1 MHANAGLTPRARLR
15 IAQLVVDH
23 GWPVARA
30 AERFQVAWPTA
41 KRWADRYRQLG
52 EAGMQDRSSRPLRQP
67 TRTQQP
73 VVRRIV
79 QLRWKRR
86 LGPVGIASV
95 LGLPASTVHAV
106 LARHHLSRLA
116 WMDRPTGQVIRRY
129 ERNRPGELV
138 HVDVKKLGRLREGG
152 GWRVMTTPGWPTPR
166 STPTRRRPPAP
177 GSSAAPPPSSP
188 PTASTASNGS

>member
-1 MHANAGLTPRARLR
+1 MSRPTGYTWLARWHAEGDAGL
-15 IAQLVVDH
+15 H
-23 GWPVARA
+23 
-30 AERFQVAWPTA
+30 
-41 KRWADRYRQLG
+41 
-52 EAGMQDRSSRPLRQP
+52 DRSSRAHYIPHRTPGLVETQIVVLR
-67 TRTQQP
+67 RE
-73 VVRRIV
+73 R
-79 QLRWKRR
+79 K
-86 LGPVGIASV
+86 LGPARIGPL

-138 HVDVKKLGRLREGG
+138 HVDVKKLGRLREGS

-166 STPTRRRPPAP
+166 STPTRRPPPAP